1 MKTKTVLIIGGGLAG
16 LLSALRLANAGIEC
30 TLVEKKR
37 YPFHRVCGE
46 YVSNEVLPFLQSLH
60 AFPDELNPT
69 SIQRFQLSS
78 ISGKATILPLDL
90 GGFGISRF
98 AFDHYLYEK
107 AKSAGVHF
115 LLNTEATDITFENDQ
130 FTIETT
136 STHHTADVVIGSF
149 GKRSRA
155 DVALERSFLRKHS
168 PYVGVKY
175 HIRTS
180 FPEDLVALHNFEGG
194 YCGINAIE
202 NKVINVCYL
211 IHRDVIRKHGSIGE
225 AEHAV
230 LVKNPHLKE
239 IFEHSDFLFKKPEV
253 INEITF
259 ETKEPVYNHVL
270 MAGDAAGMITPL
282 CGNGMAIA
290 IHSSKIASELVIQ
303 FCKNPSY
310 TRVQLEQEYAAQWR
324 KNFASRLWFGRQ
336 VQRLFGSNFASN
348 ASIHLALYSKPIA
361 RAIVNNTH
369 GKPF

>member
-1 MKTKTVLIIGGGLAG
+1 MKTKTVVIIGGGLAG
-16 LLSALRLANAGIEC
+16 LLSALQLAKAGIPC
-30 TLVEKKR
+30 TLIEKKR

-46 YVSNEVLPFLQSLH
+46 YVSNEVLPFLQSLQV
-60 AFPDELNPT
+60 FPDELSPT

-78 ISGKATILPLDL
+78 ISGKSSILPLGL

-107 AKSAGVHF
+107 AKAAGVHF
-115 LLNTEATDITFENDQ
+115 LLDTEATNITFENDQ
-130 FTIETT
+130 FTIDTT
-136 STHHTADVVIGSF
+136 SNRLTADVVIGSF

-175 HIRTS
+175 HVRTT

-202 NKVINVCYL
+202 NNVVNICYL
-211 IHRDVIRKHGSIGE
+211 IHRDAIRKHGTITE
-225 AEHAV
+225 VENAV
-230 LVKNPHLKE
+230 LNKNPRLKE
-239 IFEHSDFLFKKPEV
+239 VFEHSDFLFKKPEV

-259 ETKEPVYNHVL
+259 ETKEPVHNHVL
-270 MAGDAAGMITPL
+270 MTGDAAGMITPL

-290 IHSSKIASELVIQ
+290 IHSSKIASELVIKY
-303 FCKNPSY
+303 CKNPLF
-310 TRVQLEQEYAAQWR
+310 TRTQLEKEYAKQWR
-324 KNFASRLWFGRQ
+324 MNFANRLWFGRQ
-336 VQRLFGSNFASN
+336 VQKLFGSSVASN
-348 ASIHLALYSKPIA
+348 AAIHLALYSKPIA
-361 RAIVNNTH
+361 RVIVNNTH

>member
-1 MKTKTVLIIGGGLAG
+1 VKTKTVAIIGGGLAG
-16 LLSALRLANAGIEC
+16 LLSSLQLVKAGIEC
-30 TLVEKKR
+30 ILIEKKR

-46 YVSNEVLPFLQSLH
+46 YVSNEVLPFLQSLQI
-60 AFPDELNPT
+60 FPDDLFPT

-78 ISGKATILPLDL
+78 VSGKSTILPLGL

-107 AKSAGVHF
+107 AKAAGVHF
-115 LLNTEATDITFENDQ
+115 LLDTEATNVTFEKEQ
-130 FTIETT
+130 FTIDAT
-136 STHHTADVVIGSF
+136 STQLTADVVIGSF

-175 HIRTS
+175 HVRTS
-180 FPEDLVALHNFEGG
+180 FPEDLVALHNFAGG

-202 NKVINVCYL
+202 NKVANICYL
-211 IHRDVIRKHGSIGE
+211 IHRDVIRKHGTI
-225 AEHAV
+225 AEVENVV
-230 LVKNPHLKE
+230 LAKNPHLKE
-239 IFEHSDFLFKKPEV
+239 LFQQSEFLFKKPEV

-270 MAGDAAGMITPL
+270 MTGDAAGMITPL

-303 FCKNPSY
+303 FCQNSSY
-310 TRVQLEQEYAAQWR
+310 TRAQLEQEYALKWR
-324 KNFASRLWFGRQ
+324 ENFATRLWFGRQ
-336 VQRLFGSNFASN
+336 VQKLFGSSVASN
-348 ASIHLALYSKPIA
+348 AAIHLALYSKPLA
-361 RAIVNNTH
+361 RIIVNNTH